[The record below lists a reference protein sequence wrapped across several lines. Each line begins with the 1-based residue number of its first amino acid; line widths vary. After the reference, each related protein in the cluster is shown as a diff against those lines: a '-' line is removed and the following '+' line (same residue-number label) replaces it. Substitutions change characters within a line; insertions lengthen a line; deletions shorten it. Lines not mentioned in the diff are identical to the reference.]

1 MQNITHYAI
10 DKLPYLKGFQ
20 LANPMTVEE
29 QYEVTLLIGADHYW
43 QVVEDHIVRGPG
55 PTAMKSRLGY
65 QLSKLGPLIPPREQH
80 RKCVAT
86 ILHVSTEPVQ
96 DAELFW
102 TMESTAIS
110 STSVD
115 PEKKFMTE
123 YQRMS
128 ITREADGSY
137 MARFPWKPNHSPLP
151 TNLTL
156 CEGRTRALAR
166 RLAASPELLN
176 TYNNI
181 LKDQERQGFIEKINS
196 PAVNSYCHYIPH
208 HAVKKDN
215 RL

>member
-1 MQNITHYAI
+1 
-10 DKLPYLKGFQ
+10 
-20 LANPMTVEE
+20 
-29 QYEVTLLIGADHYW
+29 
-43 QVVEDHIVRGPG
+43 
-55 PTAMKSRLGY
+55 MKSKLGY
-65 QLSKLGPLIPPREQH
+65 ILSGPLIPPREQH
-80 RKCVAT
+80 RQRVAT

-115 PEKKFMTE
+115 PDKKFMTE
-123 YQRMS
+123 YQRTC

-137 MARFPWKPNHSPLP
+137 TARFPWKPNHSPLP

-156 CEGRTRALAR
+156 CGGRTRALAR
-166 RLAASPELLN
+166 RLAASPKLLT

-181 LKDQERQGFIEKINS
+181 LKDQERRGFIEKINS

-208 HAVKKDN
+208 HAVKKSHRQPQLESFMTAAAISPRPYLVSMTAF
-215 RL
+215 RLEPPSYKTYVQLL